1 MLTRILNSRILLR
14 NNHIVYFFSKG
25 TFESI
30 KILSR
35 NLIGKLK
42 RQEII
47 RKIQLMKQRKPISRQ
62 YRMNRSHSNNIKPT
76 IFKGMMRKNIALS
89 KNSAKDFKDLG
100 KNNKNMRESKRSKV
114 LSQKKLFN
122 IMKKNINSIRKS
134 HKIRTTINS
143 RMLIMILTKKF
154 TKDLKNS

>member
-1 MLTRILNSRILLR
+1 
-14 NNHIVYFFSKG
+14 
-25 TFESI
+25 
-30 KILSR
+30 
-35 NLIGKLK
+35 
-42 RQEII
+42 
-47 RKIQLMKQRKPISRQ
+47 MKQRKPISRQ

-100 KNNKNMRESKRSKV
+100 RNNKNMRENKRSKV
-114 LSQKKLFN
+114 LNQKKLFN

-143 RMLIMILTKKF
+143 RMLIMIITKKF